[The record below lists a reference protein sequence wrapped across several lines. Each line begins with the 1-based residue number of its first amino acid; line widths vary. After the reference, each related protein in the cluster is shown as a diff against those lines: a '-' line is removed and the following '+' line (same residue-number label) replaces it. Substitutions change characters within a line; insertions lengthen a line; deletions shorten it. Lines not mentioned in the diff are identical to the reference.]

1 MTVLHLPFL
10 YFVISIVNFTHHNN
24 LTKKHIYVE
33 LPTFHK
39 LESATKHDST
49 IKLEL
54 AKYYK
59 YSEMTAFISE
69 RSRSSK

>member
-49 IKLEL
+49 VLE
-54 AKYYK
+54 
-59 YSEMTAFISE
+59 I
-69 RSRSSK
+69 